1 MAFNLALNIVA
12 KGTQMGIASG
22 PINWN
27 PDQGSAEEI
36 IQNVKMI
43 LLTPIFSQVLD
54 RRLGVNMNFL
64 DLPQNKGM
72 ALMRFS
78 MSLAIQVFEPR
89 FVVEQILF
97 NGVAGDPGTVV
108 ANILG
113 HLATSV
119 IAPSTFNPVLGSG
132 TITYIVT
139 TDLNGNPLVNT
150 ALVSS

>member
-1 MAFNLALNIVA
+1 MAFNLGLNITA
-12 KGTQMGIASG
+12 KGTQLGIASG

-27 PDQGSAEEI
+27 PGQGSAEEI
-36 IQNVKMI
+36 VQAVKMI

-78 MSLAIQVFEPR
+78 ISLAIQVFEPR

-97 NGVAGDPGTVV
+97 SGQE
-108 ANILG
+108 ANQ
-113 HLATSV
+113 
-119 IAPSTFNPVLGSG
+119 G
-132 TITYIVT
+132 TIV
-139 TDLNGNPLVNT
+139 
-150 ALVSS
+150 A